1 MFEFYEFNKT
11 NICIVLILIFIIYN
25 ILCKVNDKKNKNL
38 QIDYLIIA
46 VIFAFIISLFSAYV
60 YTIHDE
66 DLLIESYWGEM

>member
-25 ILCKVNDKKNKNL
+25 ILCKVNDKKNDNL

-60 YTIHDE
+60 YTIHEE
-66 DLLIESYWGEM
+66 DLLTESYWGEM

>member
-11 NICIVLILIFIIYN
+11 NICIVLILLFIIYN

>member
-25 ILCKVNDKKNKNL
+25 ILCKVNDKKNDNL

-60 YTIHDE
+60 YTINEE
-66 DLLIESYWGEM
+66 DLLTESYWGEM